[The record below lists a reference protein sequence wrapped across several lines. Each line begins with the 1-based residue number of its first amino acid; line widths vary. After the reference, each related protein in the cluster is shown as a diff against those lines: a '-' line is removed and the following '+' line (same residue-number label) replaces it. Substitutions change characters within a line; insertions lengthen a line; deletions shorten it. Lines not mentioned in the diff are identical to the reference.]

1 MIYAYL
7 TKPSKPWRK
16 LCEIILQNHH
26 VDPHD
31 LYKDSS
37 GKPLIQKEN
46 AFISWAH
53 SKAHVLIAL
62 SETHAVG
69 ADCEDIRPIDHQAIQ
84 KRFFPNEVDIQGS
97 VDFYKKWTEKEATC
111 KLKGISIWQEMK
123 LTTNAQCHHNII
135 DETIFCIATH
145 SATPIIWV
153 SHYETEKLLQ
163 KTAQTLL
170 RPDQCR

>member
-1 MIYAYL
+1 
-7 TKPSKPWRK
+7 
-16 LCEIILQNHH
+16 
-26 VDPHD
+26 
-31 LYKDSS
+31 
-37 GKPLIQKEN
+37 
-46 AFISWAH
+46 
-53 SKAHVLIAL
+53 
-62 SETHAVG
+62 
-69 ADCEDIRPIDHQAIQ
+69 
-84 KRFFPNEVDIQGS
+84 
-97 VDFYKKWTEKEATC
+97 
-111 KLKGISIWQEMK
+111 MK